1 MSPIWNGN
9 FASFLTCGA
18 VSILLVGCGIEGL
31 EPRTTSAADR
41 LPPAELSAVVF
52 EGFTGGIRDAEVRAS
67 EARVDTE
74 RRIALLRSVE
84 ISFRDEHR
92 GRVEI
97 RADHG
102 TFGLD
107 TEDFSL
113 GGGVVGRTAA
123 EDDFSTEELEYEKSQ
138 DRLWTQTPVRLDRP
152 SMTLHAEGMELEL
165 DRRQVRLTGKV
176 EAIVGRPDR
185 DSAEA
190 EAK

>member
-9 FASFLTCGA
+9 FANLLARGA
-18 VSILLVGCGIEGL
+18 VSVLLASCGIEGL
-31 EPRTTSAADR
+31 EPRTAPTPDR
-41 LPPAELSAVVF
+41 LPPAELSEVVF

-67 EARVDTE
+67 EARIDTE

-84 ISFRDEHR
+84 ISFRDEGR

-97 RADHG
+97 QADHG

-107 TEDFSL
+107 TEDFTL

-123 EDDFSTEELEYEKSQ
+123 EDDFSTEELKYEKSQ
-138 DRLWTQTPVRLDRP
+138 DRLWTQGPVRINRP
-152 SMTLHAEGMELEL
+152 SMILHAEGMELDL
-165 DRRQVRLTGKV
+165 DRRRVRLTGEV

-185 DSAEA
+185 GSPEI

>member
-1 MSPIWNGN
+1 MSLIRNGN
-9 FASFLTCGA
+9 FANFLARAA
-18 VSILLVGCGIEGL
+18 VGVLLAGCGIEGL
-31 EPRTTSAADR
+31 EARTASVPDR

-67 EARVDTE
+67 EARIDTE
-74 RRIALLRSVE
+74 RGIALLRGVE
-84 ISFRDEHR
+84 ISFRDEQR

-97 RADHG
+97 QADHG

-107 TEDFSL
+107 TEDFTL

-152 SMTLHAEGMELEL
+152 SMILHAEGMELEL
-165 DRRQVRLTGKV
+165 DRRRVRLTGKV
-176 EAIVGRPDR
+176 EALVGLPDR
-185 DSAEA
+185 DSAET

>member
-1 MSPIWNGN
+1 MGL
-9 FASFLTCGA
+9 FLA
-18 VSILLVGCGIEGL
+18 GCGIEGL
-31 EPRTTSAADR
+31 EPRAASGPER
-41 LPPAELSAVVF
+41 IPPAELSAVVF

-67 EARVDTE
+67 EARIDTE

-84 ISFRDEHR
+84 ISFRDEQR

-97 RADHG
+97 QADHG

-138 DRLWTQTPVRLDRP
+138 DRLWTQSPVRLDRP
-152 SMTLHAEGMELEL
+152 SMTLHAEGMELDL
-165 DRRQVRLTGKV
+165 DRRRVRLTGKV
-176 EAIVGRPDR
+176 EAIVGGLDR
-185 DSAEA
+185 DRAKT